1 MNKDF
6 FCLTTAQFAKLHN
19 VNKRTL
25 HYYDKIG
32 LFSPNSKGEN
42 NYRYYDALQSIDFEY
57 IRMFKELNMSIEE
70 IKNYIENPNT
80 KDFIKIVDKKSSE
93 IVEQIIKLK
102 RTQNLLQN
110 KKKQLLLSEER
121 ENMSIQI
128 IECEQEELL
137 TAPFAFKDEDLQ
149 RLFSYMKEMWGIEQC
164 RAGVGSYI
172 SLEKVQNRNFNE
184 YDGLF
189 TQSLSKKKSKNTFTK
204 PCGKY
209 LCGYIKGTW
218 DNLPKMYEKML
229 KYAREHKLQLTG
241 YAYEKGLNDFAI
253 SDENEYV
260 TQILIKIENND

>member
-6 FCLTTAQFAKLHN
+6 FRLTTAQFAKLHN

-32 LFSPNSKGEN
+32 LFSPNNKGEN
-42 NYRYYDALQSIDFEY
+42 NYRYYDASQSIDFEY

-93 IVEQIIKLK
+93 IDEQIIKLK

-110 KKKQLLLSEER
+110 KKKQLLLSREK
-121 ENMSIQI
+121 ENMSIEI

-137 TAPFAFKDEDLQ
+137 IAPFAFKDEDLQ

-172 SLEKVQNRNFNE
+172 SLEKVQNKNFEE

-189 TQSLSKKKSKNTFTK
+189 TQSLNKNKSKDTITK
-204 PCGKY
+204 SSGKY
-209 LCGYIKGTW
+209 LCGYIKDAW

-229 KYAREHKLQLTG
+229 KYARKHQLQLIG

-253 SDENEYV
+253 CNENEYV
-260 TQILIKIENND
+260 TQILIKIKDNA